1 MIIDFNMHGN
11 VLYFFKCNV
20 VKLVE
25 CEFFVGSYI
34 VLLLP
39 IKQKSKGYDY
49 CCLEISKIGC
59 EPLT

>member
-1 MIIDFNMHGN
+1 MHVN
-11 VLYFFKCNV
+11 VLYFFKCNM

-34 VLLLP
+34 VLILP
-39 IKQKSKGYDY
+39 IKKKSKGYDY
-49 CCLEISKIGC
+49 CCLEIQEISEIGC

>member
-1 MIIDFNMHGN
+1 MHVN

-34 VLLLP
+34 VLILP
-39 IKQKSKGYDY
+39 IKKKVKGTMIVALKYSK
-49 CCLEISKIGC
+49 
-59 EPLT
+59 

>member
-1 MIIDFNMHGN
+1 MHVN

-34 VLLLP
+34 VLILP
-39 IKQKSKGYDY
+39 IKKK
-49 CCLEISKIGC
+49 
-59 EPLT
+59 